1 MNVDNKIRIT
11 FPSYSKNE
19 SLARS
24 VVSCFSLT
32 LNPSVAEINDIK
44 TAVSEA
50 VTNAIVHGYPD
61 AVGDITI
68 EAQLIDR
75 EIHINVIDNGV
86 GIGNLKEALEPF
98 YTTKPEDERSGM
110 GFTIMQSFMD
120 KVVVESKEGSGTSVY
135 MVKNLKTDA

>member
-1 MNVDNKIRIT
+1 MNIDNKMKIT

-19 SLARS
+19 SFARS
-24 VVSCFSLT
+24 VVSCFSLA

-61 AVGDITI
+61 TVGDITI
-68 EAQLIDR
+68 EAQLIGR

-98 YTTKPEDERSGM
+98 YTTKPEEERSGM

-120 KVVVESKEGSGTSVY
+120 SIKVESIKGQGTKVY
-135 MVKNLKTDA
+135 MLKTIKAS